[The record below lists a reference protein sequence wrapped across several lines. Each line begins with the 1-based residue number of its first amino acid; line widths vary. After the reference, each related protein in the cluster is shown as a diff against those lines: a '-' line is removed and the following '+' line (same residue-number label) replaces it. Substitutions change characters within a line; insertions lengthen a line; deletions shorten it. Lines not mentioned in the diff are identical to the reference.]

1 MVNSLKYCLLIGQFI
16 AELYDVGQLLRVDVD
31 SLRSGLLTKHLEL
44 GDDCLVTELSS
55 GEADHVRDSLCRT
68 LYARLF
74 TYLVSRINEAL
85 KVGSIIRDGN
95 HYALQFAL
103 IKPFSNFL

>member
-1 MVNSLKYCLLIGQFI
+1 MIT
-16 AELYDVGQLLRVDVD
+16 ELFDVGQLLRVDVD

-55 GEADHVRDSLCRT
+55 QEADHVRDSLVRT

-85 KVGSIIRDGN
+85 KVGTIILDGN
-95 HYALQFAL
+95 HYA
-103 IKPFSNFL
+103 